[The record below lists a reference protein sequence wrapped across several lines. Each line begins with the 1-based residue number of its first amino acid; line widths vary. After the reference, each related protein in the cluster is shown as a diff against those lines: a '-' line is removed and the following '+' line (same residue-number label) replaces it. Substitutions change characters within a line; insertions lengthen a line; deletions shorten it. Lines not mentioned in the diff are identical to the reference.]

1 MEQTGSKHYGMWSLG
16 RDEQN
21 APTKEIPKPQT
32 ERTPA
37 LAPAPAKSPRLSAL
51 QTATLLYD
59 YGMPVDIALDAFAK
73 TADGKTLNCKTG
85 RITAEHIDFVYSK
98 PTSSADRP
106 QLGSSI
112 NITLDRV
119 GEVSG
124 KVSSRSEKGF
134 QLAVDEK
141 SQSLIREK
149 LPQAAAERGLSSD
162 LTLAGGADIQRIEL
176 KSKDCHFIGPH
187 GRRKKGK
194 IVNISQ
200 VDALIQ
206 ASIIPPAHSIIKFE
220 GPRKYAAEVTNA
232 FAIGFICKFSWR
244 IPDNEFSPDLKFS
257 ND

>member
-1 MEQTGSKHYGMWSLG
+1 MVLPSSRHYGIWSAG
-16 RDEQN
+16 RDE
-21 APTKEIPKPQT
+21 APLQKSDAPKQALTDLKPAAPG
-32 ERTPA
+32 RT
-37 LAPAPAKSPRLSAL
+37 SRLNDVE
-51 QTATLLYD
+51 TATLLYD

-73 TADGKTLNCKTG
+73 TSDGKDLNCKTG
-85 RITAEHIDFVYSK
+85 RVTAEHIDFIYSK

-106 QLGSSI
+106 QLGAAI
-112 NITLDRV
+112 NVTLERV

-141 SQSLIREK
+141 SRSLIRER
-149 LPQAAAERGLSSD
+149 LPQAAAERGLSAD

-176 KSKDCHFIGPH
+176 RNKECHFIGPH
-187 GRRKKGK
+187 GRRMKGK

-220 GPRKYAAEVTNA
+220 GTRKYAAEVTNA

-244 IPDNEFSPDLKFS
+244 IPDAEFTPDMKFS
-257 ND
+257 DD